1 MNGSNLLHC
10 PPLNLTLN
18 TTKTMR
24 YINNSIRRSRGF
36 TLIEVMVVIVIIAI
50 LAALIVP
57 KVMSRPEEARVA
69 AARQDIGAIVQAL
82 KLYKLDNMRYPTTE
96 QGLQALVKKPTAAPV
111 PENWK
116 GNGYLEKLPK
126 DPWGTPYQYLQPGL
140 HGEIDVMSFGANR
153 EAGGEGNDADIGSWE
168 L

>member
-1 MNGSNLLHC
+1 MNFIS
-10 PPLNLTLN
+10 
-18 TTKTMR
+18 KQR
-24 YINNSIRRSRGF
+24 ARGF
-36 TLIEVMVVIVIIAI
+36 TLIEIMVVIVIIAV

-57 KVMSRPEEARVA
+57 KVMSRPDEARVT

-96 QGLQALVKKPTAAPV
+96 QGLQALVTKPATAPV

-126 DPWGTPYQYLQPGL
+126 DPWGETYKYLQPGL
-140 HGEIDVMSFGANR
+140 HGDVDVMSYGANR
-153 EAGGEGNDADIGSWE
+153 EPGGEGNDADIGSWD